1 MDSGWIYYCNHCQKD
16 VRVDVEAYIEHI
28 SQLSRIVVVGVSVT
42 CVECKATLDGDDARM
57 DLER

>member
-1 MDSGWIYYCNHCQKD
+1 MDSGWTYYCNHCHKD
-16 VRVDVEAYIEHI
+16 VSVDVEAHIEHI